1 MSITI
6 KAMLDAGAHF
16 GHQVQRWNPK
26 MRPFVFTQNGGIHII
41 DLQKSLARAKH
52 AANFVR
58 QTAAQGGRMILV
70 GTKQQASE
78 TIRDAAQKCGQF
90 YVTKRWLGGMLTNF
104 QTIQQSIGQLKKIDK
119 MRESGEIDYYSK
131 KERLRMQREYDKLN
145 EFLGGIREMNSAPAL
160 MFAIDLNKER
170 IAVTEAR
177 KLGIPVVGLADTNV
191 DPDWVDYPIPG
202 NDDAT
207 RSIQLFTNLITDA
220 YMQGAREWAQRKQQ
234 RAIEQAD
241 KKTTKK
247 EAAPRAPLDTRRS
260 RKDGSAPRPA
270 GAPEVVKMSR
280 ARKLV
285 AAGTAEDIE
294 IQTEVAQEQNK
305 QAQAQNQQDPSQQEP
320 NKQAQ
325 NQKDKSKQ
333 EQSKQ
338 AQSKQEQNTQAA
350 SKQEQSKQ
358 AQSKTPDAKK

>member
-52 AANFVR
+52 AAAFVR
-58 QTAAQGGRMILV
+58 QVAARGGRMIFV
-70 GTKQQASE
+70 GTKQQAAE
-78 TIRDAAQKCGQF
+78 TVRESAKKCGQF

-131 KERLRMQREYDKLN
+131 KERLRMDREYDKLN
-145 EFLGGIREMNSAPAL
+145 EFLGGIREMNSAPAI
-160 MFAIDLNKER
+160 MFAVDLNKER

-207 RSIQLFTNLITDA
+207 RSIQLFTDLITDA
-220 YMQGAREWAQRKQQ
+220 YMQGAREWAERKQQ
-234 RAIEQAD
+234 RAAEQAE
-241 KKTTKK
+241 KK
-247 EAAPRAPLDTRRS
+247 EKAKAAKKEGAKKGPVDTRRG
-260 RKDGSAPRPA
+260 RKGGAPSSAPPIGRA
-270 GAPEVVKMSR
+270 TGSGPEVVKMSR

-285 AAGTAEDIE
+285 AAGTAEDAE
-294 IQTEVAQEQNK
+294 IQAEVAQEQ
-305 QAQAQNQQDPSQQEP
+305 
-320 NKQAQ
+320 
-325 NQKDKSKQ
+325 
-333 EQSKQ
+333 
-338 AQSKQEQNTQAA
+338 
-350 SKQEQSKQ
+350 
-358 AQSKTPDAKK
+358 AKKDE

>member
-1 MSITI
+1 MITI

-41 DLQKSLARAKH
+41 DLQKSLARAQH
-52 AANFVR
+52 AAHFVR
-58 QTAAQGGRMILV
+58 QIAASGGRMIFV
-70 GTKQQASE
+70 GTKQQAADTVRE
-78 TIRDAAQKCGQF
+78 AAQKCGQF

-119 MRESGEIDYYSK
+119 MRETGEIDYYSK
-131 KERLRMQREYDKLN
+131 KERLRIDREYDKLN

-220 YMQGAREWAQRKQQ
+220 YMQGAREWAERKQQ
-234 RAIEQAD
+234 RAIEQAEQSEKQAQAGAPQKQEAKKGAD
-241 KKTTKK
+241 KRASRG
-247 EAAPRAPLDTRRS
+247 AASRGGASRGGGAARGPVDPRRS
-260 RKDGSAPRPA
+260 RQGGGRGTESRASS
-270 GAPEVVKMSR
+270 GGPEVVKMSR
-280 ARKLV
+280 SRRLV
-285 AAGTAEDIE
+285 AAGTAEDTE
-294 IQTEVAQEQNK
+294 IQMEVAQEQ
-305 QAQAQNQQDPSQQEP
+305 AQQDDP
-320 NKQAQ
+320 
-325 NQKDKSKQ
+325 
-333 EQSKQ
+333 
-338 AQSKQEQNTQAA
+338 
-350 SKQEQSKQ
+350 
-358 AQSKTPDAKK
+358 KKPEEKK